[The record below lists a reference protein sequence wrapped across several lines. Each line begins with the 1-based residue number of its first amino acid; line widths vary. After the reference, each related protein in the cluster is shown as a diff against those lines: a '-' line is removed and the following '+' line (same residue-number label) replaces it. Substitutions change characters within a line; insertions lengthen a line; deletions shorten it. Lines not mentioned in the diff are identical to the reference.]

1 MAIIGIY
8 GLTAFELRRRFR
20 EIGIRL
26 SLGAKPDSIRAMIVR
41 QRMGLTAVGAA
52 VGLLIAWV
60 LTRWIES
67 SLYGITANDPITWI
81 AVLTV
86 VGGSSALAA
95 YVPTRKATQM
105 EARDILKG
113 D

>member
-1 MAIIGIY
+1 M
-8 GLTAFELRRRFR
+8 
-20 EIGIRL
+20 
-26 SLGAKPDSIRAMIVR
+26 
-41 QRMGLTAVGAA
+41 
-52 VGLLIAWV
+52 
-60 LTRWIES
+60 RWIES